1 MCLRYFT
8 GLYVLGLLSFH
19 TILIIYQPFYFEI
32 DIYDGGDVKEAHL
45 SYISTLAKKK
55 PVILCGDLN
64 VAATPIDLRN
74 PKSNERSAGYTI
86 EERTKFQ
93 ELLNAGF
100 IDTYRYLHPDKQEYS
115 WWSYMYHAREKNI
128 GWRIDYF
135 LVSEELKDK
144 IKVAKI
150 YTDVYGSDHAPIS
163 LEIEI

>member
-1 MCLRYFT
+1 M
-8 GLYVLGLLSFH
+8 
-19 TILIIYQPFYFEI
+19 
-32 DIYDGGDVKEAHL
+32 
-45 SYISTLAKKK
+45 
-55 PVILCGDLN
+55 ILCGDLN

-150 YTDVYGSDHAPIS
+150 YTDVYGSDHAPIL
-163 LEIEI
+163 LEIDI